1 MWNSLLCSAVRLP
14 SSASRVL
21 VASLS
26 ILFKLQLIN
35 QQCRPRKRNTCDC
48 LTCRLAGGKATCYES
63 TFVCY
68 SRILAH
74 LSK

>member
-48 LTCRLAGGKATCYES
+48 LTCRLAEKRPATR
-63 TFVCY
+63 V
-68 SRILAH
+68 R
-74 LSK
+74 LSVTQEF